1 MTNENEIMQNTC
13 EECGCVDEELFEL
26 DGKLLCSDCA
36 EAAGF
41 KRCDICGEW
50 IREEDGYVTVNGDF
64 ICDDCYCDGFATCED
79 CGEIVSAD
87 DMTLV
92 NEGSRSERF
101 VCSCC
106 IDSYTRCDDCGGY
119 FSDELLYSDC
129 YGNAVCND
137 CFDRRWYFCEDCDR
151 LISSDEAT
159 WVNDEGPFCEG
170 CAEDHRD
177 SGSFHDY
184 GYKPDPEFQLRSSE
198 LSKLAG
204 EQGRV
209 VSSYEAQDFVPTF
222 GVELEVDC
230 GDDHNDL
237 ADELEELD
245 EPIYMK
251 HDGSLGDEGVEIVTH
266 PCSLAFHMY
275 ELRWAEISRVCESH
289 GFKSHDTTTCGLHIH
304 VGRRC
309 LGSDSYERKTTAAK
323 LVWLTVRFQN
333 ELTAFSRRKAEQL
346 ERWASF
352 PRLDYEDHCHD
363 ELSLREAAL
372 QTEWAGRYQAINLCP
387 SETVE
392 FRFFRGTLKR
402 STIIASIQLISNMVK
417 YAMTHTLEECA
428 DKAEWT
434 DIINAEQFKELSTYA
449 AKRGLL

>member
-13 EECGCVDEELFEL
+13 DECGCVDEELFEL

-36 EAAGF
+36 EAAGY
-41 KRCDICGEW
+41 KRCEDCDEW
-50 IREEDGYVTVNGDF
+50 VREEDGYVTADGKFICEDCRDNGDYSV
-64 ICDDCYCDGFATCED
+64 CDDCD
-79 CGEIVSAD
+79 EIVD
-87 DMTLV
+87 LDETFDINPGMR
-92 NEGSRSERF
+92 GERL

-106 IDSYTRCDDCGGY
+106 ADDYQRCDDCGNL
-119 FSDELLYSDC
+119 FDDEHVHSDEYDTVVCDDC
-129 YGNAVCND
+129 YDRSWYTCVNCGRLVRSDEVLFDCND
-137 CFDRRWYFCEDCDR
+137 DPVCEDCY
-151 LISSDEAT
+151 
-159 WVNDEGPFCEG
+159 DEGNRE
-170 CAEDHRD
+170 
-177 SGSFHDY
+177 SFHDY
-184 GYKPDPEFQLRSSE
+184 GYKPDPEFQFRSSE
-198 LSKLAG
+198 LSKLAS

-209 VSSYEAQDFVPTF
+209 VSSYEAQDFAPTF
-222 GVELEVDC
+222 GVELEVDR
-230 GDDHNDL
+230 GDDHNGL

-266 PCSLAFHMY
+266 PCSLSFHMY

-352 PRLDYEDHCHD
+352 PCLDYEDHCHD

-372 QTEWAGRYQAINLCP
+372 QTERDGRYQAINLCP

-402 STIIASIQLISNMVK
+402 STLIASIQLISNMVK

-449 AKRGLL
+449 AQRGLL